1 MKTRLFT
8 LLLAIIVCTGTIWA
22 SDTSVDGIWYNFD
35 SSTLTA
41 EVTYHGSSYS
51 EYSNEYAGTVTI
63 PSSVNYSGNI
73 YCVTNIGVEAFRKC
87 TSLTSVTIPNSV
99 TSIGELAFGFCTGLT
114 SVTIP
119 NSVTNIG
126 SYAFSGCHSLTS
138 VTIPNSVTSI
148 GFGAFS
154 YCTGLTSVTIPN
166 SVTSIETEVF
176 DGCTGLTSIDV
187 SPNNP
192 NYCSID
198 GVLFNKDKTI
208 LVRYPPGKQ
217 GAYAIPNSVTS
228 IRYSAFYYCQG
239 LTSVTI
245 PNSVTSIGNEAFRSC
260 FGLTSVTIPNSVTSI
275 GEWAFS
281 SCSGLTSVTIPNSV
295 TSIGEWAFYYCTILS
310 DIYVTCGD
318 LDRVRQMLGNDSR
331 VKYPPLPYS
340 VSANAENG
348 SVSFPQT
355 ICDALELV
363 AIPSNGYHFTQ
374 WSDGN
379 TENPRTIFLTQD
391 TTFTAEFAADKSGN
405 CGDNLALRWEYDDNS
420 KSLTISG
427 SGTLNSNYTFG
438 VEAPNA
444 VEKLVIAEGVTSI
457 GNSAFA
463 EYSTLKHLSV
473 AASVKTI
480 HEQAF
485 YNCTGLEEIYC
496 YRATP
501 PTAYSNTF
509 DGIEKFECVLHV
521 LSASV
526 NMYKAATGWRD
537 FYYVQTIDAV
547 EVTDL
552 ITDVTVVPTDNTAEV
567 TWPAVEQAATYTIVI
582 SKDGVV
588 FCTLIFNAN
597 GQLQGIAFAPS
608 RSDHHHAPAAV
619 KTSNGGLRFTV
630 TGLDSGTNYHLTLN
644 TKDSDDQVIAS
655 YTSNFTT
662 SGVARGIEDVKQ
674 NVQATKIL
682 RNGQILILR
691 GDRTYTVT
699 GQELR

>member
-1 MKTRLFT
+1 MTATEDKTYTATFAKNT
-8 LLLAIIVCTGTIWA
+8 YNITKNAEHGTISGSSQA
-22 SDTSVDGIWYNFD
+22 QYLDTV
-35 SSTLTA
+35 TLTA
-41 EVTYHGSSYS
+41 
-51 EYSNEYAGTVTI
+51 
-63 PSSVNYSGNI
+63 
-73 YCVTNIGVEAFRKC
+73 
-87 TSLTSVTIPNSV
+87 
-99 TSIGELAFGFCTGLT
+99 
-114 SVTIP
+114 
-119 NSVTNIG
+119 
-126 SYAFSGCHSLTS
+126 
-138 VTIPNSVTSI
+138 
-148 GFGAFS
+148 
-154 YCTGLTSVTIPN
+154 
-166 SVTSIETEVF
+166 
-176 DGCTGLTSIDV
+176 
-187 SPNNP
+187 NP
-192 NYCSID
+192 NY
-198 GVLFNKDKTI
+198 
-208 LVRYPPGKQ
+208 
-217 GAYAIPNSVTS
+217 
-228 IRYSAFYYCQG
+228 
-239 LTSVTI
+239 
-245 PNSVTSIGNEAFRSC
+245 
-260 FGLTSVTIPNSVTSI
+260 
-275 GEWAFS
+275 
-281 SCSGLTSVTIPNSV
+281 
-295 TSIGEWAFYYCTILS
+295 
-310 DIYVTCGD
+310 
-318 LDRVRQMLGNDSR
+318 
-331 VKYPPLPYS
+331 
-340 VSANAENG
+340 
-348 SVSFPQT
+348 
-355 ICDALELV
+355 
-363 AIPSNGYHFTQ
+363 GYHFTQ

-379 TENPRTIFLTQD
+379 TDNPRTFILTQD
-391 TTFTAEFAADKSGN
+391 TTFTAEFAVDKSGT
-405 CGDNLALRWEYDDNS
+405 CGDNLALRWEYDSNS

-427 SGTLNSNYTFG
+427 NGTLNSNYTFG

-444 VEKLVIAEGVTSI
+444 AEKLVIAEGVTSI

-547 EVTDL
+547 EVTEL

-608 RSDHHHAPAAV
+608 RNDHHHAHAAV
-619 KTSNGGLRFTV
+619 KSSNGGLRFTV

-644 TKDSDDQVIAS
+644 AKDSDDQVIAS

-662 SGVARGIEDVKQ
+662 YGVVTGIEDVKQ
-674 NVQATKIL
+674 NIPVRKLL
-682 RNGQILILR
+682 RDGQILILR

-699 GQELR
+699 GQEIK